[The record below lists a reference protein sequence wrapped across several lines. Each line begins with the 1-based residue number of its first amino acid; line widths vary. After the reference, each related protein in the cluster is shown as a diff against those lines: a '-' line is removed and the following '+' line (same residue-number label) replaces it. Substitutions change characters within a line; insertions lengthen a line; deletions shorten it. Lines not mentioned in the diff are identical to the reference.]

1 MSFKKIAIAVV
12 IVAAL
17 AGGVYA
23 FAGHKGPQDIS
34 PAAGEEGGGQPPGMP
49 VEAAEVSQG
58 AMERTIEAVG
68 TLQSNESV
76 VIRPEITGR
85 IAEISFDEGQ
95 KVEKGTVLVRL
106 DDSTYRAQLAE
117 AQANLALSRTNFTR
131 AEDLFK
137 KKTGSE
143 RSLDEARANRDSD
156 AAAVA
161 LAQATL
167 DKTALKAPF
176 DGHLGLRQVSVG
188 DYVTPGQDI
197 VNVEDISTLK
207 VDFRVPEVFLTEIQT
222 GQEIEIAVDAIKGKT
237 IRGTVYAIDPRIDA
251 AGRSLVVR
259 AKIDNTDELL
269 RPGLFARVNL
279 VVDSNE
285 GALQIPEQALMPQGE
300 KQFVY
305 RVSDGKAEMVEV
317 KTGLRRQ
324 GMVEIVS
331 GLSAGDQVITA
342 GQMKIG
348 PGAPVTV
355 IPSAGG

>member
-1 MSFKKIAIAVV
+1 MRFKKFAVAAVV
-12 IVAAL
+12 IVAL
-17 AGGVYA
+17 AGGSYMVMHR
-23 FAGHKGPQDIS
+23 GGPQDIS
-34 PAAGEEGGGQPPGMP
+34 PAAGEEGGPPPGMP
-49 VEAAEVSQG
+49 VEAVAVKKA
-58 AMERTIEAVG
+58 AMERTIDAVG

-76 VIRPEITGR
+76 IIRPEITGR
-85 IAEISFDEGQ
+85 ISEILFDEGG
-95 KVEKGTVLVRL
+95 KVEKDTVLVRL
-106 DDSTYRAQLAE
+106 DDSTYKAQLAE
-117 AQANLALSRTNFTR
+117 AEAQLALSRANFNR
-131 AEDLFK
+131 ADDLYK

-143 RSLDEARANRDSD
+143 RALDEARATRDSN

-161 LAQATL
+161 LAKATL
-167 DKTALKAPF
+167 DKTMLKAPF
-176 DGHLGLRQVSVG
+176 DGSLGLRQVSVG

-207 VDFRVPEVFLTEIQT
+207 VDFRVPEVFLTEIKV
-222 GQEIEIAVDAIKGKT
+222 GQDLDITVDALKDKV
-237 IRGTVYAIDPRIDA
+237 IRGEVYAIDPRIDA

-259 AKIDNTDELL
+259 AKVDNAEDVL

-279 VVDSNE
+279 VVDSNQ

-305 RVSDGKAEMVEV
+305 RVVDGKAEMTEI

-324 GMVEIVS
+324 GMVEVTD
-331 GLSAGDQVITA
+331 GLAEGDMVITA

-355 IPSAGG
+355 MPAGG